1 MMERSV
7 YVLDLGST
15 KVVCLAA
22 RIAADG
28 SLDVRGIDAVS
39 TSGVYRGVVVD
50 IDEVTS
56 AIQAAVRRVSQMTG
70 DEDIS
75 GLVVS
80 IGGSHLDAMTG
91 QGLVPIFPKTRP
103 IGRDDVLQVIN
114 HARHVSIPVGTELI
128 QAIPREFRIDGT
140 RGVHRPIGMNGE
152 RLEVDTHIVTGL
164 AENIRQTEDAVQSA
178 DYKVA
183 AMVAGPVAS
192 AMGVLTTPDIEKG
205 CAVIDLGGGTTSIAV
220 FHRGGLVHTSCLPIG
235 SQLVTSDLQ
244 QLLKVSMDEAERL
257 KVESGS
263 AWSAAV
269 TDDEVVDVLQTGQ
282 SEPRSMQRKVLS
294 EIIEARMREIGRYAL
309 KQIESAGPVSDLGAG
324 IFLTGGGSQIEHI
337 ERLFESVIVGP
348 SVRRAVPSTQGAFAE
363 ATCRPAMA
371 AAVGLAKYALQ
382 EDEDEIAPASGIG
395 SWKEAIRTV
404 KSLFSGRE

>member
-22 RIAADG
+22 RLASDG
-28 SLDVRGIDAVS
+28 TLDVRGIDSVT

-50 IDEVTS
+50 LSEVSS
-56 AIQAAVRRVSQMTG
+56 AIQSVVRRVSQMTA
-70 DEDIS
+70 DDDIP

-80 IGGSHLDAMTG
+80 IGGGHLDAMTG

-103 IGRDDVLQVIN
+103 ISRDDVLQVIN
-114 HARHVSIPVGTELI
+114 HARHVSLPVGTELI
-128 QAIPREFRIDGT
+128 QAIPREFRIDGG
-140 RGVHRPIGMNGE
+140 RGIHRPIGMNGE

-164 AENIRQTEDAVQSA
+164 AENIRQTEDAVESA
-178 DYKVA
+178 GYKVA

-192 AMGVLTTPDIEKG
+192 AMGVLTSSDIEKG

-220 FHRGGLVHTSCLPIG
+220 FSNGGPVLTSCLPIG

-263 AWSAAV
+263 AWADAV
-269 TDDEVVDVLQTGQ
+269 SEDEIVDVLQTGQ

-294 EIIEARMREIGRYAL
+294 EIIEARMREIARYAL
-309 KQIESAGPVSDLGAG
+309 KQIESTGPLSNLDAGV
-324 IFLTGGGSQIEHI
+324 FLTGGGSQLDHV
-337 ERLFESVIVGP
+337 ERLFESVLVGT
-348 SVRRAVPSTQGAFAE
+348 SVKKALPPVQGSFTEIA
-363 ATCRPAMA
+363 RKPAMA
-371 AAVGLAKYALQ
+371 AAVGLAKFALQ